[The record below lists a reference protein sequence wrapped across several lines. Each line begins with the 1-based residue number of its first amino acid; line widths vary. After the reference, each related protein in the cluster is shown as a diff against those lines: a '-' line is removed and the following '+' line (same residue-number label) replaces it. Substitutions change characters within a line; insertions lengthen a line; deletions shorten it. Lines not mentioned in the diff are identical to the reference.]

1 MKTLLLK
8 LALTFP
14 LAMVA
19 AGSAIPLE
27 GTAIAQS
34 IPAAQNKP
42 PATFD
47 QYPYRPACRQ
57 LTAAPGGAAGWFAWG
72 PTIEGQHQNWR
83 GIEANVPPEQAYER
97 LAAIGLCVLDGE
109 LVPLTAIEAAAD
121 LTPMERNLR
130 DLRNKGQGAET
141 GKPSDDDGFSAF
153 MLLMLVMFGG
163 VHLWEKVEERPWMKR
178 VTGNQ
183 PSAPFD
189 HLPPSFNETTIPDRV
204 SPEELGDLPNSPDE
218 PRSVLDTIINTPFV
232 SRAIFGFQRTGK
244 TNLVVMAISELAK
257 LYGVHAFVINLNAYT
272 GNGEQEIYWQGD
284 HITAVLGDL
293 EEITDVKEAQALI
306 NKALALVDDFTQHHG
321 PAVLVVDEWSGTT
334 ASHATYA
341 EQLQVLVRK
350 IAGRVTSLASTGVQ
364 REKAVWTIAPEM
376 VAETMDA
383 FGKAIKKLSVCLV
396 GIAPGHV
403 VKWKHTELTFSD
415 ELLAQVRRNF
425 PAILNP
431 PTDSAHSRIA
441 FIDGHW
447 RELGTT
453 ALVKVN
459 AVAEGEQPVD
469 TAPKL
474 PSLTTTA
481 DNLTGELKLFYE
493 WLAGK
498 AGEAIAYEQYRNA
511 SKFKEISRSR
521 ETFDTLCDK
530 GCMKGW
536 LSPKGGDRYLVIL

>member
-1 MKTLLLK
+1 MKTLFLN
-8 LALTFP
+8 LAMAFP
-14 LAMVA
+14 LVLVA
-19 AGSAIPLE
+19 ATGR
-27 GTAIAQS
+27 AIAQD
-34 IPAAQNKP
+34 IPTVQQRP
-42 PATFD
+42 PATFE

-57 LTAAPGGAAGWFAWG
+57 LTAAPGSAPGWFAWG
-72 PTIEGQHQNWR
+72 PTVEGEHQNWR

-97 LAAIGLCVLDGE
+97 LAAVGLCVQAGE
-109 LVPLTAIEAAAD
+109 LVPFTSLAASEARS
-121 LTPMERNLR
+121 PMERNLEE
-130 DLRNKGQGAET
+130 LRNKGQDTDSGEL
-141 GKPSDDDGFSAF
+141 SDDGFSAF

-163 VHLWEKVEERPWMKR
+163 VYLWEKFEERPWVKR
-178 VTGNQ
+178 LTGNQ

-204 SPEELGDLPNSPDE
+204 SPEDLGGLPNSPDS
-218 PRSVLDTIINTPFV
+218 PRSALDTIVNTPFV

-244 TNLVVMAISELAK
+244 TNMVVMAILELAK

-272 GNGEQEIYWQGD
+272 GNGEQEVYWQGE

-293 EEITDVKEAQALI
+293 EEITDVDEAQALI
-306 NKALALVDDFTQHHG
+306 NRAKALVDDFTQHHG

-341 EQLQVLVRK
+341 EQLQTLVRK

-396 GIAPGHV
+396 AIAPGHV
-403 VKWKHTELTFSD
+403 AKWKHTELTFSD

-425 PAILNP
+425 PAISNP
-431 PTDSAHSRIA
+431 PTESAHSRIA
-441 FIDGHW
+441 FIDSQW
-447 RELGTT
+447 RELGTE

-459 AVAEGEQPVD
+459 AVSGGNQPVD

-481 DNLTGELKLFYE
+481 DGLTGALKLFYE
-493 WLAGK
+493 WLVGK
-498 AGEAIAYEQYRNA
+498 AGEAIAYEQFRNA

-521 ETFDTLCDK
+521 ETFDCLCDK

-536 LSPKGGDRYLVIL
+536 LTPRDGDGYLVIL

>member
-1 MKTLLLK
+1 MRTLLLQ
-8 LALTFP
+8 LALAFP

-19 AGSAIPLE
+19 ATGSAI
-27 GTAIAQS
+27 AQA

-57 LTAAPGGAAGWFAWG
+57 LTAAPGGADGWFAWG
-72 PTIEGQHQNWR
+72 PTVEGKHQNWR

-97 LAAIGLCVLDGE
+97 LAAVGLCVLDGE
-109 LVPLTAIEAAAD
+109 LVPLSAVEAAAD

-130 DLRNKGQGAET
+130 ELRNKGQGAET

-163 VHLWEKVEERPWMKR
+163 VHLWEKLEDRTWVRR

-244 TNLVVMAISELAK
+244 TNLVVMAIAELAK

-272 GNGEQEIYWQGD
+272 GNGEQEVYWQGE

-306 NKALALVDDFTQHHG
+306 NRAKALVDDFTQHHG

-341 EQLQVLVRK
+341 EQLQALVRK

-396 GIAPGHV
+396 AIAPGHV
-403 VKWKHTELTFSD
+403 AKWKHTELTFSD

-425 PAILNP
+425 PAISNP

-447 RELGTT
+447 RKLGTT

-459 AVAEGEQPVD
+459 AVGESKQPVD

-481 DNLTGELKLFYE
+481 DGLTGDLELFYD

-498 AGEAIAYEQYRNA
+498 AGEAIAYEQFRNA

-521 ETFDTLCDK
+521 ETFDSLCDK

>member
-1 MKTLLLK
+1 MKTLLLN
-8 LALTFP
+8 LALAFP
-14 LAMVA
+14 LVLVA
-19 AGSAIPLE
+19 ATGSAI
-27 GTAIAQS
+27 AQD
-34 IPAAQNKP
+34 IPTTQQRP
-42 PATFD
+42 PATFE

-57 LTAAPGGAAGWFAWG
+57 LTAAPGSVPGWFAWG
-72 PTIEGQHQNWR
+72 PTIEGEHQNWR
-83 GIEANVPPEQAYER
+83 GIEANVPSERAYER
-97 LAAIGLCVLDGE
+97 LAAVGLCVQDGE
-109 LVPLTAIEAAAD
+109 LVPLTAIEASKARS
-121 LTPMERNLR
+121 PMERNLEE
-130 DLRNKGQGAET
+130 LRNKGQGVDSGES
-141 GKPSDDDGFSAF
+141 SDDDGFSAF

-163 VHLWEKVEERPWMKR
+163 VHLWEKFEERPWVKR

-204 SPEELGDLPNSPDE
+204 SPEDLGDLPNSPDS
-218 PRSVLDTIINTPFV
+218 PRSALDTIIHTPFV

-244 TNLVVMAISELAK
+244 TNLVAMALEELAK
-257 LYGVHAFVINLNAYT
+257 LYGVRAFVINLNAYT
-272 GNGEQEIYWQGD
+272 GNGEQEVYWQGE

-293 EEITDVKEAQALI
+293 EEITDADKAQALI
-306 NKALALVDDFTQHHG
+306 NQAKALVDDFTQHHG
-321 PAVLVVDEWSGTT
+321 PAVLVVDEWSGTS

-341 EQLQVLVRK
+341 EPLQALVRK

-403 VKWKHTELTFSD
+403 AKWKHTELTFSD

-425 PAILNP
+425 PAISNP

-441 FIDGHW
+441 FMDGHW

-453 ALVKVN
+453 ALIKVN
-459 AVAEGEQPVD
+459 AVAGGEQPGD

-481 DNLTGELKLFYE
+481 DGLMGDLKLFYE
-493 WLAGK
+493 WLEGK
-498 AGEAIAYEQYRNA
+498 AGEAIAYEQFRNA

-521 ETFDTLCDK
+521 ETFDCLCDK

-536 LSPKGGDRYLVIL
+536 LTPQDGDGYLVIL

>member
-1 MKTLLLK
+1 MKTLLLN
-8 LALTFP
+8 LALAFP
-14 LAMVA
+14 LALVS
-19 AGSAIPLE
+19 AGSAI
-27 GTAIAQS
+27 AQT
-34 IPAAQNKP
+34 IPNAQNKS

-83 GIEANVPPEQAYER
+83 GIEASLPPEQAYER
-97 LAAIGLCVLDGE
+97 LAAIGLCVQAGE
-109 LVPLTAIEAAAD
+109 LVPFTPLEASAN
-121 LTPMERNLR
+121 LSPMERNLR
-130 DLRNKGQGAET
+130 ELRNKGQGADSGES
-141 GKPSDDDGFSAF
+141 SDNDGFSAF

-163 VHLWEKVEERPWMKR
+163 VHLWEKFEERPWVKR

-204 SPEELGDLPNSPDE
+204 SPEDLGDLPNSPDS
-218 PRSVLDTIINTPFV
+218 PRSALDTIIHTPFV

-244 TNLVVMAISELAK
+244 TNLVAMALAALAK
-257 LYGVHAFVINLNAYT
+257 LYGVRAFVINLNAYT
-272 GNGEQEIYWQGD
+272 GNGEQEIYWQGE

-293 EEITDVKEAQALI
+293 EEITDVEEAQALI
-306 NKALALVDDFTQHHG
+306 NRAKALVDDFTQHHG

-341 EQLQVLVRK
+341 EPLQALVRK

-403 VKWKHTELTFSD
+403 AKWKHTELTFSD

-425 PAILNP
+425 PAISNP
-431 PTDSAHSRIA
+431 PTNSAHSRIA
-441 FIDGHW
+441 FIDGQW

-459 AVAEGEQPVD
+459 AVAGGEQPVD

-474 PSLTTTA
+474 PSLTTTT
-481 DNLTGELKLFYE
+481 DNVSGDLKLFLE
-493 WLAGK
+493 WLETK
-498 AGEAIAYEQYRNA
+498 AGERIDYDTFHNANKLRQLESRNKQA
-511 SKFKEISRSR
+511 FNL
-521 ETFDTLCDK
+521 LCDK
-530 GCMKGW
+530 SCMKGW
-536 LSPKGGDRYLVIL
+536 LLAEGEDQYRVNL

>member
-19 AGSAIPLE
+19 AGSAV
-27 GTAIAQS
+27 AQS
-34 IPAAQNKP
+34 IPTAQNKP

-57 LTAAPGGAAGWFAWG
+57 LTAAPGGTPGWFAWG
-72 PTIEGQHQNWR
+72 PTIEGAHQNWR
-83 GIEANVPPEQAYER
+83 GIEADVPPEQAYER
-97 LAAIGLCVLDGE
+97 LAAIGLCVQDGE
-109 LVPLTAIEAAAD
+109 LVPLTAIEAD
-121 LTPMERNLR
+121 ETLTPMERNLR
-130 DLRNKGQGAET
+130 ALRNKGQGADSGE
-141 GKPSDDDGFSAF
+141 PSGDDGFSAF
-153 MLLMLVMFGG
+153 ILLMLVMFGG
-163 VHLWEKVEERPWMKR
+163 VHLWEKVEERPWVKR

-244 TNLVVMAISELAK
+244 TNLVVMALKELAK

-272 GNGEQEIYWQGD
+272 GNGEQEIYWQGE

-293 EEITDVKEAQALI
+293 EEITDAKEAQALV
-306 NKALALVDDFTQHHG
+306 NRAKALVDDFTKHHG

-341 EQLQVLVRK
+341 EPLQALVRK

-403 VKWKHTELTFSD
+403 AKWKHTELTFSD

-425 PAILNP
+425 PAISNP
-431 PTDSAHSRIA
+431 PTNSAHSRIA
-441 FIDGHW
+441 FIDGQW

-459 AVAEGEQPVD
+459 AAGRSEQPAD
-469 TAPKL
+469 AAPKL

-481 DNLTGELKLFYE
+481 DDLTGELKLFYE
-493 WLAGK
+493 WLAPK
-498 AGEAIAYEQYRNA
+498 AGELIEYSHFRNCN
-511 SKFKEISRSR
+511 KFREVGRSR
-521 ETFDTLCDK
+521 EVFDSLCDK
-530 GCMKGW
+530 ACMKGW
-536 LSPKGGDRYLVIL
+536 LLAEGDAAYRVNL

>member
-1 MKTLLLK
+1 MAKPNLLQSLALSFPLTLLAAATA
-8 LALTFP
+8 LA
-14 LAMVA
+14 
-19 AGSAIPLE
+19 
-27 GTAIAQS
+27 QD
-34 IPAAQNKP
+34 IPATQQRS

-47 QYPYRPACRQ
+47 NYPYRPACRQ
-57 LTAAPGGAAGWFAWG
+57 LTAAPGSAPGWFAWG
-72 PTIEGQHQNWR
+72 PTVEGEHQNWR

-97 LAAIGLCVLDGE
+97 LAAVGLCVQAGE
-109 LVPLTAIEAAAD
+109 LVPFTSLAASKARSP
-121 LTPMERNLR
+121 LERNLEE
-130 DLRNKGQGAET
+130 LRNKGQGTDSGEL
-141 GKPSDDDGFSAF
+141 SDDGFSAF

-163 VHLWEKVEERPWMKR
+163 VHLWEKFEERPWVKR

-204 SPEELGDLPNSPDE
+204 SPEDLGDLPNSPDS
-218 PRSVLDTIINTPFV
+218 PRSALDTIVNTPFV

-244 TNLVVMAISELAK
+244 TNMVVMAILELAK

-272 GNGEQEIYWQGD
+272 GNGEQEVYWQGD

-293 EEITDVKEAQALI
+293 EEITDVDEAQALI
-306 NKALALVDDFTQHHG
+306 NQAKALVDAFTQHHG
-321 PAVLVVDEWSGTT
+321 PAVLVVDEWSGTS

-341 EQLQVLVRK
+341 EPLQALVRQ

-396 GIAPGHV
+396 AIAPGHIA
-403 VKWKHTELTFSD
+403 KWKHTELTFSD

-425 PAILNP
+425 PAISNP
-431 PTDSAHSRIA
+431 PADSAHSRIA

-447 RELGTT
+447 RELGTQ

-459 AVAEGEQPVD
+459 AGAGGNQPAA

-481 DNLTGELKLFYE
+481 DGLTGDLKLFYE

-498 AGEAIAYEQYRNA
+498 AGEAIAYEQFRNA

-521 ETFDTLCDK
+521 ETFDCLCDK

-536 LSPKGGDRYLVIL
+536 LTPQDGDGYLVIL

>member
-1 MKTLLLK
+1 MKTLLLN
-8 LALTFP
+8 LALAFP
-14 LAMVA
+14 LALVS
-19 AGSAIPLE
+19 AGSAI
-27 GTAIAQS
+27 AQT
-34 IPAAQNKP
+34 IPNAQNKS

-83 GIEANVPPEQAYER
+83 GIEASLPPEQAYER
-97 LAAIGLCVLDGE
+97 LAAIGLCVQAGE
-109 LVPLTAIEAAAD
+109 LVPFTPLEASAN
-121 LTPMERNLR
+121 LSPMERNLEE
-130 DLRNKGQGAET
+130 LRSKGQGIDSGES
-141 GKPSDDDGFSAF
+141 SDNDGFSAF

-163 VHLWEKVEERPWMKR
+163 VHLWEKFEERPWVKR

-189 HLPPSFNETTIPDRV
+189 HLPPSFNETTIPDRI
-204 SPEELGDLPNSPDE
+204 SPEDLGDLPNSPDS
-218 PRSVLDTIINTPFV
+218 PRSALDTIVNTPFV

-244 TNLVVMAISELAK
+244 TNMVVMAILELAK

-272 GNGEQEIYWQGD
+272 GNGEQEVYWQGE

-293 EEITDVKEAQALI
+293 EEITDAAEAQALI
-306 NKALALVDDFTQHHG
+306 NRAKALVDDFTQHHG

-341 EQLQVLVRK
+341 EPLQALVRQ

-396 GIAPGHV
+396 AIAPGHV
-403 VKWKHTELTFSD
+403 AKWKHTELTFSD

-425 PAILNP
+425 PAISNP
-431 PTDSAHSRIA
+431 PTNSAHSRIA
-441 FIDGHW
+441 FIDGQW
-447 RELGTT
+447 RELGTE

-459 AVAEGEQPVD
+459 TGAEGEQLAD
-469 TAPKL
+469 TASKL

-498 AGEAIAYEQYRNA
+498 AGEAIAYEQFRNA

-521 ETFDTLCDK
+521 ETFDSLCDK

-536 LSPKGGDRYLVIL
+536 LTPQDGDGYLVIL

>member
-1 MKTLLLK
+1 MRTLLLQ
-8 LALTFP
+8 LALAFP

-19 AGSAIPLE
+19 AGSAI
-27 GTAIAQS
+27 AQS
-34 IPAAQNKP
+34 IPAAQQKS

-57 LTAAPGGAAGWFAWG
+57 LTAAPGRADGWFAWG
-72 PTIEGQHQNWR
+72 PTIEGEHQNWR

-97 LAAIGLCVLDGE
+97 LAAVGLCVLDGE
-109 LVPLTAIEAAAD
+109 LVPLTAIEAD
-121 LTPMERNLR
+121 ETLTPMERNLR
-130 DLRNKGQGAET
+130 ELRHKGQGAE
-141 GKPSDDDGFSAF
+141 GDEPSDDDGFSAF

-163 VHLWEKVEERPWMKR
+163 VHLWEKLEERPWVKR

-189 HLPPSFNETTIPDRV
+189 HLPPSFNQTTIPDRV
-204 SPEELGDLPNSPDE
+204 SPEDLGDLPNSPDE
-218 PRSVLDTIINTPFV
+218 PRSALDTLINTPFV

-244 TNLVVMAISELAK
+244 TNLVVMALAELAK
-257 LYGVHAFVINLNAYT
+257 LYGVHAYVINLNAYT
-272 GNGEQEIYWQGD
+272 GNGEQAVYWQGE

-293 EEITDVKEAQALI
+293 EEITDTDAAQALI
-306 NKALALVDDFTQHHG
+306 NQAKALVDDFTQHHG

-341 EQLQVLVRK
+341 EPLQALVRK

-403 VKWKHTELTFSD
+403 AKWKTTELTFSD

-425 PAILNP
+425 PAISNP

-459 AVAEGEQPVD
+459 AGAGGEQLVD

-474 PSLTTTA
+474 PSLTTTT
-481 DNLTGELKLFYE
+481 DNVSGDLKLFLE
-493 WLAGK
+493 WLESK
-498 AGEAIAYEQYRNA
+498 AGELIDYDTFHNA
-511 SKFKEISRSR
+511 NKLRQLESR
-521 ETFDTLCDK
+521 TKQAFNLLCDK

-536 LSPKGGDRYLVIL
+536 LLAEGEDQYRVNL